1 MLVTKRSKFSGIEH
15 TIDLPVTEEQ
25 IAAWENGTLIQ
36 LAMPNL
42 SPDQREF
49 MITGVTPEEWDAQF
63 PEEPEWE

>member
-15 TIDLPVTEEQ
+15 TVDLPVTEEQ

-49 MITGVTPEEWDAQF
+49 MITGITPEEWDAQF
-63 PEEPEWE
+63 PEEPDWE